1 VNPTDRHRPKAVQSD
16 PSDQLPP
23 GPGSPVSRGPILFY
37 CQHLLGLGHLER
49 AARLARALRRA
60 GEPVVFVQGGRAVP
74 RLDLGGAE
82 VVPLPPLVAA
92 NEAASALATPDGR
105 RPTPAELAD
114 RRDRLLACLREHDP
128 SVVLLELFPF
138 GRHALTFE
146 LGPLL
151 LAVAEDRGRRG
162 AAAPRVAVSLRDV
175 LVSKPNQAWAELAS
189 VAVARQWTDR
199 VLVHGSPDVIPLDR
213 TLALADRLGDRLV
226 YTGYLGPDAPAPTGP
241 PHGEIVVS
249 AGGGQVGGPLFHAA
263 LAAWPLTTTAK
274 GRPWRLVTG
283 PYLPEAIR
291 ADLERG
297 ARGLTTQDGRP
308 AVLVEANRPQL
319 GAHLGGAALSVSQ
332 AGYNTVLELVAHRVR
347 AVVVPYEGSG
357 DEQPI
362 RATLLAERGL
372 LEIVPE
378 AELTP
383 ARLAA
388 AMDAALA
395 RPGFPAPVR
404 LDLGGAA
411 RSVEILAELAR
422 GVRAARAQGPRCS

>member
-1 VNPTDRHRPKAVQSD
+1 M
-16 PSDQLPP
+16 
-23 GPGSPVSRGPILFY
+23 
-37 CQHLLGLGHLER
+37 
-49 AARLARALRRA
+49 
-60 GEPVVFVQGGRAVP
+60 
-74 RLDLGGAE
+74 
-82 VVPLPPLVAA
+82 
-92 NEAASALATPDGR
+92 
-105 RPTPAELAD
+105 
-114 RRDRLLACLREHDP
+114 
-128 SVVLLELFPF
+128 LLELFPF

-151 LAVAEDRGRRG
+151 LAVADDRGRRG

-226 YTGYLGPDAPAPTGP
+226 YTGYLGPDGAGAGRAAARRGRRSRRAAARSAAP
-241 PHGEIVVS
+241 
-249 AGGGQVGGPLFHAA
+249 
-263 LAAWPLTTTAK
+263 
-274 GRPWRLVTG
+274 
-283 PYLPEAIR
+283 LP
-291 ADLERG
+291 RG
-297 ARGLTTQDGRP
+297 ARGVAADDRRAGAAVAARDGALSPGRRPRASSTGRPRRLPTRAGRP
-308 AVLVEANRPQL
+308 AVVVEAYRPDL

-357 DEQPI
+357 DEQPL
-362 RATLLAERGL
+362 RAGLLAERGL

-388 AMDAALA
+388 AMDAALE

-404 LDLGGAA
+404 LDLERRRPVGRDPGRAGG
-411 RSVEILAELAR
+411 
-422 GVRAARAQGPRCS
+422 GVRAARAQGDRRCS